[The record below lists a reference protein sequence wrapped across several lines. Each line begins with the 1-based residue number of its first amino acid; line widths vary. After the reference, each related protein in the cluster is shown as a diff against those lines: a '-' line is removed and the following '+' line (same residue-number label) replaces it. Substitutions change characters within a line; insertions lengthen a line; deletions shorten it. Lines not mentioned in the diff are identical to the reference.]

1 MPSAL
6 FLFVSFAMLGMEARD
21 LHMLGKYHTTKQYL
35 PLCFCC
41 LYFMFILSICM
52 FVLSVSVCHLSVCVL
67 SICVCLCVCLFV
79 RGEVVGMGCPVILC
93 FFHLGQDIFLNLG
106 LMEPVLAPLSSRPAL
121 SSFHDC

>member
-41 LYFMFILSICM
+41 LFILSICM
-52 FVLSVSVCHLSVCVL
+52 FVLSVSVCLS
-67 SICVCLCVCLFV
+67 SICVCLVYLCLSVCVS
-79 RGEVVGMGCPVILC
+79 LC
-93 FFHLGQDIFLNLG
+93 K
-106 LMEPVLAPLSSRPAL
+106 R
-121 SSFHDC
+121 